1 MTGPPVWVTD
11 LVGQFWAAAGDP
23 PAFPRHLED
32 AAACVGGVTTVRR
45 RGLRVSTV
53 VEYCLARGLPAAFA
67 GPDRPLRA
75 AVHCWAGVGLVFLDP
90 TDPPDEQR
98 FSFAHELAHFLRD
111 YSAPRREVQRA
122 LGAAA
127 LEVVDGLRLP
137 TDVERLH
144 AVLRNRPL
152 IPYGHLMSRD
162 PAGRPERDDDRRAEA
177 DADRLACELL
187 APVEFLRITTD
198 RDELTRRLVTE
209 FGLPASVA
217 GEYARL
223 LLPPLDS
230 VGGLFARLMKSR

>member
-11 LVGQFWAAAGDP
+11 LAGRFWADAGDP
-23 PAFPRHLED
+23 QSFPRNLED
-32 AAACVGGVTTVRR
+32 AAASAGGVTTVRR
-45 RGLRVSTV
+45 GRLSVSTV
-53 VEYCLARGLPAAFA
+53 VDYCLARRLPVALV

-75 AVHCWAGVGLVFLDP
+75 ALYCWAGVGTVFLDP

-111 YSAPRREVQRA
+111 YLDPRRRVAKA
-122 LGAAA
+122 LGSAAVRV
-127 LEVVDGLRLP
+127 LDGLRPP
-137 TDVERLH
+137 TPDERLH

-152 IPYGHLMSRD
+152 TPHGHFMSRD

-177 DADRLACELL
+177 DADRLAFELL
-187 APVEFLRITTD
+187 APAELFQTETD
-198 RDELTRRLVTE
+198 RERVECRLLAG

-223 LLPPLDS
+223 LLPTPDP
-230 VGGLFARLMKSR
+230 VGGFIARLTKSA